1 MTQFTKVEYNNRQIV
16 GYNLDIKENDSNYLN
31 AFDLFQNKIE
41 ESDGI
46 LIKNDVKSIQVQLDL
61 QNAPQ
66 LFIIAFDESNFKT
79 GVSVNY
85 LVSQSTY
92 SIMLSEKKYVI
103 LPYSK
108 DIEPQNIV
116 KIIESSK

>member
-31 AFDLFQNKIE
+31 AFDLFQNKLE
-41 ESDGI
+41 ESDGV

-85 LVSQSTY
+85 LVSESPY

-108 DIEPQNIV
+108 DIEPQGIV
-116 KIIESSK
+116 KIIELRY